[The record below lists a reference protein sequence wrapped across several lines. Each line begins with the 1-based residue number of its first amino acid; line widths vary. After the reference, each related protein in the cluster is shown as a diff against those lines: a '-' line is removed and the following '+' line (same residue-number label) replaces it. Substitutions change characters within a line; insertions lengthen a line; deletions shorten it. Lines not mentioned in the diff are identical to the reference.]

1 MMRDEAG
8 TGLQPSADADMFLP
22 ASRQPAVVA
31 PDRFEM
37 APVIPDGYAPT
48 QVTARQLKA
57 GDLFRHSDGQVY
69 RIEAIERDAPYHLM
83 IKSTW
88 VEPGHAVLY
97 SPRGEAD
104 PATVYRPT
112 SHPRQ
117 LAPGSGQAPPDSGA

>member
-1 MMRDEAG
+1 MRDEARNDVE
-8 TGLQPSADADMFLP
+8 PSADLDMFLP
-22 ASRQPAVVA
+22 VKRHPVAVP

-37 APVIPDGYAPT
+37 APVIPDGYVPT

-69 RIEAIERDAPYHLM
+69 RIESIERDAPYHLM

-112 SHPRQ
+112 DRPRQ
-117 LAPGSGQAPPDSGA
+117 LTPGSGQAPPSGGA